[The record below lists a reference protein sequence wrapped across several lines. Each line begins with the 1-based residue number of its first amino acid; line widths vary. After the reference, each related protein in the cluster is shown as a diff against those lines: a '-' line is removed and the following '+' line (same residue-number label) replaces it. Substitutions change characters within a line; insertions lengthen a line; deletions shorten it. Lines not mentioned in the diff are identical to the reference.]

1 MKDPIWQAR
10 VDHTRREA
18 MRTLDNIRAG
28 NVDEEELDKLQN
40 FVQFALAL
48 MAMEGDKKWAR
59 AKVNA
64 EIMSLTREKKND

>member
-18 MRTLDNIRAG
+18 MKTLRSIREG

-40 FVQFALAL
+40 FVQFSLAL

-64 EIMSLTREKKND
+64 ELMNLIKEEK